1 MSLSRAI
8 SRRGAALLCALALL
22 PLGAPSSVLAAP
34 PGECPA
40 ILPLRQIAAGMTGEG
55 WTVVKGDVP
64 EKFKVEIL
72 GVLPNGIAPGRDL
85 VVIEISDVAGKH
97 FVEAAGGIWA
107 GMSGSPVYLN
117 GKLAGA
123 IAYGLSG
130 ATSPVGGMSA
140 AKDMAKL
147 LNYSSSPMGSNALPR
162 QIRVPDALRQTV
174 AARAGVAQAQA
185 GTFSPLPVPVSISG
199 VPGRAKAHL
208 QETLERGAAPVI
220 LTSGGSASA
229 AGGTSGHPV
238 PGGNF
243 AAVLAYGS
251 VSAVAIGTTTYV
263 CGDQMLAFGHS
274 YRFAGSVT
282 YGANDANAITII
294 RDPVFGSFKLAYV
307 AELFGTVDQDRLMGL
322 RADLGDGPDL
332 VLVNARATSLDTGN
346 TRNVKTRPTMGFIV
360 PEAGAVALLAAIDVA
375 NDHAGGTGSA
385 RVRWTVSGLRQNGNH
400 WSYTNTNRFA
410 NTFDVANE
418 AAFAIYDELNAIQN
432 NPYED
437 ITFTSVE
444 IRAWVEDELK
454 QYQVEHVKVS
464 RNGGPYKTVDFLEA
478 SPGDS
483 LQLRVRLRE
492 YPFGATALVNL
503 GIGIPMDAAGDGA
516 LIVNGG
522 GDEDS
527 DVCAVSPQPGCTGG
541 FLGQLAALDSL
552 TPNNSV
558 IATLDLGGFE
568 GPLVVDQDSV
578 ATDRATY
585 GSFFIQVFVSP

>member
-1 MSLSRAI
+1 
-8 SRRGAALLCALALL
+8 
-22 PLGAPSSVLAAP
+22 
-34 PGECPA
+34 
-40 ILPLRQIAAGMTGEG
+40 MTGEG
-55 WTVVKGDVP
+55 WTVVQGDVP
-64 EKFKVEIL
+64 EKFNVEIL

-85 VVIEISDVAGKH
+85 VVIEISDVAGKD
-97 FVEAAGGIWA
+97 FVEEAGGIWA

-130 ATSPVGGMSA
+130 GASPVGGMSA
-140 AKDMAKL
+140 AKDMAQL
-147 LNYSSSPMGSNALPR
+147 LNYSSSPMGSNALPKL
-162 QIRVPDALRQTV
+162 IHLPDALSQIV

-185 GTFSPLPVPVSISG
+185 GSFSPLPVPVSISG

-220 LTSGGSASA
+220 LTSGGSAA
-229 AGGTSGHPV
+229 AGGTMGHPV

-243 AAVLAYGS
+243 TAVLAYGG
-251 VSAVAIGTTTYV
+251 VSAAAIGTTTYV
-263 CGDQMLAFGHS
+263 CGDQMLAFGHP
-274 YRFAGSVT
+274 YRFAGAVT

-294 RDPVFGSFKLAYV
+294 RDPLFGSYKLAYV

-322 RADLGDGPDL
+322 RADLGAGPDL

-375 NDHAGGTGSA
+375 ADHAGAAGSA
-385 RVRWTVSGLRQNGNH
+385 RARWTVSGLRQNGNP

-410 NTFDVANE
+410 NTFDVASE
-418 AAFAIYDELNAIQN
+418 AAFAIYDELSAIQN

-444 IRAWVEDELK
+444 IRAWVQDELK

-464 RNGGPYKTVDFLEA
+464 RNGGPYRTLDFLEA

-503 GIGIPMDAAGDGA
+503 GIDIPMDAAGDGA
-516 LIVNGG
+516 LFVNGG
-522 GDEDS
+522 GDEDG
-527 DVCAVSPQPGCTGG
+527 DVCAISPQPGCTGG

-558 IATLDLGGFE
+558 IASLDFGFFE
-568 GPLVVDQDSV
+568 SMVVARSSV

-585 GSFFIQVFVSP
+585 GGVFIQVLISP